1 MCKNQDVH
9 KEKAVWPFL
18 HFKCPPKNNNTCKC
32 SVTVYCVT
40 RYLFT
45 PSSPDSCHAQCNPL
59 LSFIRHTKK
68 GEGRGEKEGKGTEAL
83 KDDESGRKRTP
94 DGFLSW
100 LSSRCSRCQPPCNR
114 EGRRE
119 GGGCGNADPNC
130 SRQLSAVKTEAPST
144 ATHCLSHFE
153 PLYTRTHTM
162 LPLSCDGCWS

>member
-1 MCKNQDVH
+1 MQKAGKGCSVVLCKNQDVH

-18 HFKCPPKNNNTCKC
+18 HFKCPLKNKNTCKC
-32 SVTVYCVT
+32 GVTVYCVT

-45 PSSPDSCHAQCNPL
+45 PPPPPL
-59 LSFIRHTKK
+59 IPAKLNATRCCPSFGVQKR
-68 GEGRGEKEGKGTEAL
+68 GRGEEKRKGTEAL
-83 KDDESGRKRTP
+83 KDDESGRKRKP

-100 LSSRCSRCQPPCNR
+100 LSSRSSRCQPPCNR

-130 SRQLSAVKTEAPST
+130 SHQLSAVKTEAPST

-153 PLYTRTHTM
+153 PLYTIM
-162 LPLSCDGCWS
+162 